1 MTKSWEE
8 GPDCRVAQWVKILAK
23 QAWQP
28 ELNAQNHKERADITK
43 LSSAPHVSTGR
54 ILSGKN
60 V

>member
-8 GPDCRVAQWVKILAK
+8 GPDCKVAQWVKILAK

-43 LSSAPHVSTGR
+43 LSSAPHVRDRKS
-54 ILSGKN
+54 
-60 V
+60 VV